1 MKFQHKHFL
10 SIVPLF
16 LILFLFSNCVKEEKG
31 TSSISGTIFND
42 ININNLQ
49 DEGEEALEG
58 VGVRVTKPNGNSTIG
73 FTDSDGKYEF
83 KYLRAGSHIIQL
95 NDEAICLYDGNDHLT
110 ITLNDDE
117 TFENAD
123 LGTKKLEEHNV
134 ALRFRGMLN
143 NEVFSFG
150 QISQNHDEQTYSFDR
165 FDFYVSNVKLIDA
178 NGNETL
184 LSEVELYDLGCP
196 KPIVNQ
202 VPAGNYTS
210 VKIGLGLSENL
221 NASDPT
227 LFEPGHPLSYVNSEH
242 YWSWAT
248 RYIFLMVEG
257 KLNDTDNSES
267 IFLYHLGKDDLYEEV
282 VLERNITVTENE
294 TTDIDIT
301 IDVDKLFYNEDSS
314 IDMINDNASHTN
326 DSFELASE
334 IYSNFAKAV
343 R

>member
-1 MKFQHKHFL
+1 M
-10 SIVPLF
+10 
-16 LILFLFSNCVKEEKG
+16 
-31 TSSISGTIFND
+31 
-42 ININNLQ
+42 
-49 DEGEEALEG
+49 
-58 VGVRVTKPNGNSTIG
+58 
-73 FTDSDGKYEF
+73 
-83 KYLRAGSHIIQL
+83 RAGSHIIQL

-227 LFEPGHPLSYVNSEH
+227 LFCL
-242 YWSWAT
+242 
-248 RYIFLMVEG
+248 
-257 KLNDTDNSES
+257 
-267 IFLYHLGKDDLYEEV
+267 LYTSPSPRD
-282 VLERNITVTENE
+282 
-294 TTDIDIT
+294 
-301 IDVDKLFYNEDSS
+301 
-314 IDMINDNASHTN
+314 
-326 DSFELASE
+326 
-334 IYSNFAKAV
+334 
-343 R
+343 